1 MMFYR
6 VEVKPSVEKDFGG
19 IAKASA
25 RRIWDGIEAL
35 GGEPLPRGVV
45 KLSGAENLYRIRI
58 GDYRVI
64 YGVDHAARK
73 VLIHYVRHRR
83 EAYRSF

>member
-1 MMFYR
+1 MTLYSIEF
-6 VEVKPSVEKDFGG
+6 KPSVEKDFGG
-19 IAKASA
+19 MAKASA
-25 RRIWDGIEAL
+25 RRIWDRIETLAE
-35 GGEPLPRGVV
+35 EPLPRGVA

-58 GDYRVI
+58 GNYRVI

-83 EAYRSF
+83 EAYRPF